1 MINMVDKNLILLKYF
16 RDRESKSSISRSLH
30 LSRKTVRKYISVHE
44 QASLSPNFLTELE
57 KGLSGR
63 PAYDVASRGKVKLTQ
78 EIESDINICL
88 GNNAKKLNSG
98 LHKQVMKKIDIHE
111 YLLSKGH
118 DIGYSSVCNYI
129 RAKSSNGKECF
140 IKQLY
145 SPGVVCEFD
154 WGDVKLFIN
163 GKLQVF
169 NMAVFTSASSNYR
182 WAKLFYR
189 QDTLAF
195 GQGHID
201 FFSHLG
207 GVHKELVYDNMRVA
221 IRKFVGRTIKEPTD
235 SLLELSNYYKFKFRF
250 CNIRKGNEKGHV
262 EKSVEYIRR
271 KSFCLK
277 DHFTSVDEANTHLL
291 SACGKLNNTAQQ
303 LSGGKTAN
311 QLFEAEKPHLYESR
325 VAYKC
330 FDNEHVKVDK
340 YSTITFSGNRY
351 SVPDFLV
358 GKLLDI
364 RIFAE
369 RIDGYYNGEPVCTHT
384 RSYGA
389 HKWVLDINH
398 YLTTL
403 SMKPGALSGSVAFS
417 QLGCQVKNIYQTYF
431 IYQSKDFIEL
441 LQYCKDHGIDFDV
454 IERAIDKVRQI
465 TPSNITKDKILA
477 MMDKEKEPVLV
488 EKKDN
493 EIYHS
498 SRTMLTELAALL
510 N

>member
-30 LSRKTVRKYISVHE
+30 LSRKTVRKYISAHE

-63 PAYDVASRGKVKLTQ
+63 PTYDVASRGKVKLTQ

-169 NMAVFTSASSNYR
+169 NMAVFTS
-182 WAKLFYR
+182 
-189 QDTLAF
+189 
-195 GQGHID
+195 
-201 FFSHLG
+201 
-207 GVHKELVYDNMRVA
+207 
-221 IRKFVGRTIKEPTD
+221 
-235 SLLELSNYYKFKFRF
+235 
-250 CNIRKGNEKGHV
+250 
-262 EKSVEYIRR
+262 
-271 KSFCLK
+271 
-277 DHFTSVDEANTHLL
+277 VDEANTHLL

-369 RIDGYYNGEPVCTHT
+369 RIDGYYNGEPVCAHT

-431 IYQSKDFIEL
+431 INESKDFIEL

-477 MMDKEKEPVLV
+477 MMDKEKEPVLA